1 MSDDYSKKQVSTE
14 TTLAGKPKKVHKLGI
29 VGAFLWGVLA
39 FFAPSV
45 ILVVAAPYVYEL
57 SASDNIKNF
66 ILAFIY
72 EALLIV
78 IVMAALKFYNLD
90 FKAMG
95 FGKFKLD
102 YLKTA
107 LLAFA
112 VYLPLS
118 IVFLMG
124 MSQLLPINVDEAQ
137 EVGFENLVGIE
148 MILTFL
154 LLVVLTPLAEELL
167 FRGLMFT
174 GFRNKLPFWPAAIA
188 ISMLFAVAHW
198 QANVA
203 IDVFVMSL
211 ISCYIREKSG
221 SLWPSIFLHV
231 FKNGLA
237 FILLFVVKTA
247 L

>member
-1 MSDDYSKKQVSTE
+1 MSEDYSKKKVSSE
-14 TTLAGKPKKVHKLGI
+14 PILADKPKKVRKLGI
-29 VGAFLWGVLA
+29 IGAFLWGVLA
-39 FFAPSV
+39 FFAPSIV
-45 ILVVAAPYVYEL
+45 LVAIAPYVYDL
-57 SASDNIKNF
+57 GASDNIKNF
-66 ILAFIY
+66 ILALIY
-72 EALLIV
+72 ELTLIALV
-78 IVMAALKFYNLD
+78 AAALRFYSLD
-90 FKAMG
+90 FKSIG

-102 YLKTA
+102 YLKVA

-154 LLVVLTPLAEELL
+154 LLVIITPFAEELL
-167 FRGLMFT
+167 FRGLIFT
-174 GFRNKLPFWPAAIA
+174 GFRNKLPFWAAA
-188 ISMLFAVAHW
+188 VTVSALFAVAHW

-203 IDVFVMSL
+203 LDVFVMSL